1 MKNSN
6 WVNIREVSGELIA
19 ENLRGLLEAQ
29 GIPVFLNQ
37 EGAGRA
43 YGLNVGPLG
52 LTQILVPE
60 AYQAVAQEILEAFD
74 RGDFSRLDESPNP
87 DEDETTDALR

>member
-1 MKNSN
+1 MADTN
-6 WVNIREVSGELIA
+6 WVNIREVAGELIA

-43 YGLNVGPLG
+43 YGLSVGPLG

-60 AYQAVAQEILEAFD
+60 NYRAAAEEVLEAFD
-74 RGDFSRLDESPNP
+74 RGDFSRGDEPP
-87 DEDETTDALR
+87 DV

>member
-1 MKNSN
+1 MADAN
-6 WVNIREVSGELIA
+6 WVNIREVAGELIA

-29 GIPVFLNQ
+29 GIPVYLNQ

-60 AYQAVAQEILEAFD
+60 NYRAAAEEVLEAFD
-74 RGDFSRLDESPNP
+74 RGDFSGEDESPTA
-87 DEDETTDALR
+87 EDD